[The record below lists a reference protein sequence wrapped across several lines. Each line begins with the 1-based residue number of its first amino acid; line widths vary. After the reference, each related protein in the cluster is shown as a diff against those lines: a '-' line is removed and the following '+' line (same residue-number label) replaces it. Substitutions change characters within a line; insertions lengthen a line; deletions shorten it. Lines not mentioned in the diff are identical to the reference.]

1 MQRFREAFDAA
12 REAHAVAPERPDA
25 IAEVI
30 RTAEELLARLETGTP
45 WFEPRAPRV
54 DGVAVMVALPRSGT
68 TLLEQMLDRHPEI
81 SGIGE
86 FKGLIAIINGLGHT
100 GYWPQRPNLI
110 PAARLAE
117 LQSLYLE
124 GAGRIRRPDARW
136 IFDKV
141 LRAWRAI
148 PEIAAV
154 LPGAAAISVD
164 RDPRD
169 TATSIFLSFFNPGVI
184 PWSGDFAS
192 MRRMIELK
200 RRIAPLALE
209 LFRMPNVHVA
219 YEDLV
224 EDPAHH
230 AGRCLRLMGL
240 AMDERVTR
248 PEESARRA
256 VTLSSEQV
264 RRPINRSSIG
274 RWRNYAWAFDA
285 SWDAVVAEHDAMLAA
300 SRAARLASTATSGG

>member
-1 MQRFREAFDAA
+1 VF
-12 REAHAVAPERPDA
+12 
-25 IAEVI
+25 
-30 RTAEELLARLETGTP
+30 RTAEELLARLETGVR

-54 DGVAVMVALPRSGT
+54 EGVAMMVALPRSGT

-86 FKGLIAIINGLGHT
+86 FKGLIAIVNGLGQT

-110 PAARLAE
+110 PSSRLAE

-124 GAGRIRRPDARW
+124 GAGHIRRPGARW

-141 LRAWRAI
+141 LRAWRSI

-154 LPGAAAISVD
+154 LPGATAISVD

-169 TATSIFLSFFNPGVI
+169 TATSIFLSYFNQGVI
-184 PWSGDFAS
+184 PWSGDFAAI
-192 MRRMIELK
+192 RRVIELK
-200 RRIAPLALE
+200 RRIAPLAIS
-209 LFRMPNVHVA
+209 LFETPHVHVV

-224 EDPAHH
+224 EDPAYH
-230 AGRCLRLMGL
+230 AARCLRTMGL
-240 AMDERVTR
+240 GMDERVTR
-248 PEESARRA
+248 PEESSRRA

-264 RRPINRSSIG
+264 RRPIHRSSIG
-274 RWRNYAWAFDA
+274 RWRNYAWAFDD
-285 SWDAVVAEHDAMLAA
+285 SWDAVVAEHEAMLAA
-300 SRAARLASTATSGG
+300 SRAERLAATMPPKA